1 MNTLFAEKL
10 TGQFYF
16 TRWFLI
22 SKVYISNINTSLWK
36 PMGGQVELR

>member
-16 TRWFLI
+16 TRWFLTV
-22 SKVYISNINTSLWK
+22 KENIFKTNTSL
-36 PMGGQVELR
+36 